1 MASLIRQ
8 HTQSLRQSSG
18 SSDEGTGNDI
28 RQPTHSIEA
37 KRWGHSPG
45 QTLRTAPFAKQPAG
59 VAAST
64 TRKALVTKFAQAA
77 LTPTAKAGVPAAQ
90 RRAIAV
96 LRERRL
102 QALEEKDASRR
113 GGESGAT
120 DASED

>member
-1 MASLIRQ
+1 MA
-8 HTQSLRQSSG
+8 
-18 SSDEGTGNDI
+18 
-28 RQPTHSIEA
+28 A
-37 KRWGHSPG
+37 
-45 QTLRTAPFAKQPAG
+45 TAPPLSSETTTPLTLLHCSRETVRAAS